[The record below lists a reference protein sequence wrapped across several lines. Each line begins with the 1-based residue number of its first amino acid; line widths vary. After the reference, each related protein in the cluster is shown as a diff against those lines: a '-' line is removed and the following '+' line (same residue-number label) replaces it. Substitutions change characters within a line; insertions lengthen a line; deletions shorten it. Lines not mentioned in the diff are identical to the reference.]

1 MKIPN
6 IIKITGKNILNQFF
20 KGTNYLNFNLKM
32 SINKLKIQV
41 IEFANIKVKSFSIIQ
56 YINIATTPN
65 VNILTIKINI
75 T

>member
-32 SINKLKIQV
+32 SINKLKIKV
-41 IEFANIKVKSFSIIQ
+41 IEFANIKGKSFSIIP
-56 YINIATTPN
+56 YINQDKTPN
-65 VNILTIKINI
+65 VKIINI
-75 T
+75 